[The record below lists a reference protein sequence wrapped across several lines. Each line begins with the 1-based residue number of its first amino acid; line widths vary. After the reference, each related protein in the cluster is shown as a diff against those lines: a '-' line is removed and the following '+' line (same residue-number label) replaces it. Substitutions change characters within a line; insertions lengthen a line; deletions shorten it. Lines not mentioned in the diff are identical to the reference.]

1 MSIIKN
7 ALARAAGA
15 MGLAPADLAA
25 PSEGRRPSASYMR
38 GNRSV
43 VMSTWRPALRESQ
56 DDINEAWD
64 HAVARTVDL
73 IQNSGWISG
82 MVDQAVANVVGTG
95 LRLFPRPENSIF
107 GMSDAEARKWGK
119 MVASRWETYAR
130 SAQECDVQ
138 GQRTHG
144 HMQATAFRAWLAT
157 GEILAEHPYRK
168 RPWNRYGSKI
178 RLLSPHRLSRK
189 TDSIKRMKNGVY
201 LDADNMPIGYLAIRK
216 DPIMGDVEYN
226 VAARDGRGRQ
236 RVTHVFTGMPET
248 YRGISPLTPAL
259 QVARQFDQLAD
270 STLTQTLVKSLF
282 AATITGD
289 APTEEVLRGLLT
301 PQEQAKL
308 MAGGGTVMEAY
319 LDMIG
324 GYYDSSTINV
334 GINGRLAHLFPGQE
348 LKLHTAQS
356 PGSDY
361 EAFAGMLLREIARC
375 LGMTFESATGD
386 YRGATYSSV
395 RMATG
400 EIFPITL
407 QRREFVVAP
416 FCQVSYENWLEEEIL
431 EGGIPFPG
439 GYEAFMANRVAACRA
454 DWRGAPKPQA
464 DDLKTAKA
472 HEIWKRLGVM
482 SDEMIASDLGVD
494 IEDVYAARA
503 AEMELRE
510 AYGLPDAEMM
520 AATGGAPG
528 NPGGGASSSAD
539 PEDDPEDPEDAEDPA
554 DPTNDQE
561 Q

>member
-1 MSIIKN
+1 MSMFAKAKAMI
-7 ALARAAGA
+7 AGSLPSLVGGASTAEVARA
-15 MGLAPADLAA
+15 
-25 PSEGRRPSASYMR
+25 RPSSLYMR

-43 VMSTWRPALRESQ
+43 AMATWRPALRDHQ

-64 HAVARTVDL
+64 QAFSRVMDL
-73 IQNSGWISG
+73 IHNSGWIAG

-95 LRLFPRPENSIF
+95 LRLFPKPENALF

-119 MVASRWETYAR
+119 MVSSRWETFSRAP
-130 SAQECDVQ
+130 QECDIQ
-138 GQRTHG
+138 GMRAHG
-144 HMQATAFRAWLAT
+144 HMQAAAFRSWLAT
-157 GEILAEHPYRK
+157 GEILAELPYRK
-168 RPWNRYGSKI
+168 RPWNRYGTKV

-189 TDSIKRMKNGVY
+189 TDSIKRLMNGVY
-201 LDADNMPIGYLAIRK
+201 LDADNMPVGYLATRK
-216 DPIMGDVEYN
+216 DPIMGTVEYN

-236 RVTHVFTGMPET
+236 RVVHVFSGMPET

-270 STLTQTLVKSLF
+270 ATLTQSLVKSLF

-289 APTEEVLRGLLT
+289 APTEEILRGLLT

-308 MAGGGTVMEAY
+308 MAEGGNVMEAY

-348 LKLHTAQS
+348 LKLHSAQA

-361 EAFAGMLLREIARC
+361 EAYANMLLREISRC

-400 EIFPITL
+400 EIFAVT
-407 QRREFVVAP
+407 QMRRQFVVAP
-416 FCQVSYENWLEEEIL
+416 FCQAIYEAWLEEEIA

-439 GYEAFMANRVAACRA
+439 GYEAFMANRVAASRA

-503 AEMELRE
+503 AEAELRE
-510 AYGLPDAEMM
+510 EYDLDDAQLMGP
-520 AATGGAPG
+520 TGGAPG
-528 NPGGGASSSAD
+528 NAGGDANDTAD
-539 PEDDPEDPEDAEDPA
+539 DDPPED
-554 DPTNDQE
+554 
-561 Q
+561 